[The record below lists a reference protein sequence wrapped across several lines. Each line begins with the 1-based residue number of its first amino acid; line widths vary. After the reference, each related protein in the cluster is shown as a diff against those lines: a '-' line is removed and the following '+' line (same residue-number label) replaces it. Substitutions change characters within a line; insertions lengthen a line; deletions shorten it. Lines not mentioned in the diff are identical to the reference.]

1 MAENRFTTEELEKS
15 NDLMAELNGQL
26 KNLNSGST
34 QYSKS
39 LIKQNEHWSAV
50 LSKMKEAANDSKKNH
65 KGYMDMVDAVN
76 DVKDGTMDINSLIAK
91 QNKAIQDG
99 KKGIADVYRQELG
112 RLRNQNA
119 INGALEGAD
128 KLTGGMASKAKD
140 AYDSFKQM
148 GPAMGALTIGL
159 GIVVA
164 LLVTMMK
171 QQKSIADQ
179 FGAMG
184 VTRFG
189 SELKSANAEFAK
201 MGYSAEEAQTATSQ
215 LANNFG
221 KSVPEAAAMSR
232 DVARTAKALG
242 LSTEQSADLFGKF
255 TELTDLSAE
264 QAKNLMKSTASLA
277 EANGVAP
284 DQVLK
289 DVAKSTK
296 AFSVWSK
303 DGGENIMRAAIQA
316 RKLGLELDDVADIAR
331 GMLNFEESLNAEV
344 EASLMLGKQLNFQ
357 KARELFL
364 QKDLEGGM
372 EAVLE
377 QLGGQAEWNKLN
389 ALEQEAVAKAASTT
403 TENMAKLLSKEKEA
417 AKVAGDLKEQKI
429 EDLVPEN
436 ALTDLEN
443 IMLQLKALG
452 ITFAN
457 TLGPA
462 IMSVLKPI
470 SELFSWLDKTGLL
483 IPTIITLLGLMALKW
498 AYNTAVL
505 LKNTAA
511 GVSNLLFRRN
521 KKMALTQENMALG
534 MNSMAEGTN
543 TAAIGANT
551 VAEGA
556 NTVAKTTNTTTAGIA
571 TTVEGGLATAKGVA
585 TTATTANTVATT
597 ANTGAKSRGIIPT
610 LSAFAANAAN
620 AVANFFAGAAKGSAK
635 TFGIGALILVPIALM
650 AIAAMIGAISMIGSA
665 VSGFKATGDLM
676 SMAGGQE
683 RAIAT
688 PGGLHLMNQKDDIM
702 AAPGLAKYV
711 ANGGG
716 GGGGA
721 DTSRMESRQ
730 SETNAKLERVA
741 NVLEGALSGPRPA
754 LARAMG
760 SSVGDNVSN
769 MA

>member
-1 MAENRFTTEELEKS
+1 M
-15 NDLMAELNGQL
+15 L
-26 KNLNSGST
+26 KL
-34 QYSKS
+34 
-39 LIKQNEHWSAV
+39 
-50 LSKMKEAANDSKKNH
+50 
-65 KGYMDMVDAVN
+65 
-76 DVKDGTMDINSLIAK
+76 
-91 QNKAIQDG
+91 
-99 KKGIADVYRQELG
+99 
-112 RLRNQNA
+112 
-119 INGALEGAD
+119 
-128 KLTGGMASKAKD
+128 KL
-140 AYDSFKQM
+140 
-148 GPAMGALTIGL
+148 
-159 GIVVA
+159 
-164 LLVTMMK
+164 LLCW
-171 QQKSIADQ
+171 
-179 FGAMG
+179 
-184 VTRFG
+184 
-189 SELKSANAEFAK
+189 E
-201 MGYSAEEAQTATSQ
+201 
-215 LANNFG
+215 
-221 KSVPEAAAMSR
+221 
-232 DVARTAKALG
+232 
-242 LSTEQSADLFGKF
+242 
-255 TELTDLSAE
+255 
-264 QAKNLMKSTASLA
+264 
-277 EANGVAP
+277 
-284 DQVLK
+284 
-289 DVAKSTK
+289 
-296 AFSVWSK
+296 
-303 DGGENIMRAAIQA
+303 
-316 RKLGLELDDVADIAR
+316 
-331 GMLNFEESLNAEV
+331 
-344 EASLMLGKQLNFQ
+344 
-357 KARELFL
+357 ARELFL
-364 QKDLEGGM
+364 NKDLEGGM

-389 ALEQEAVAKAASTT
+389 VLEQEAVAAAASTT

-417 AKVAGDLKEQKI
+417 AKVAGDLKEQKL

-452 ITFAN
+452 VTFAN

-498 AYNTAVL
+498 AYNTAQL
-505 LKNTAA
+505 IKNTTA
-511 GVSNLLFRRN
+511 GLSNLLFRRN
-521 KKMALTQENMALG
+521 KKMALTQENMSLG
-534 MNSMAEGTN
+534 MNTMAETTN
-543 TAAIGANT
+543 TTAIGANT

-571 TTVEGGLATAKGVA
+571 TTVETGLATAKGVA

-676 SMAGGQE
+676 SMAGGKE

-702 AAPGLAKYV
+702 AAPGLARYV

-716 GGGGA
+716 GGGGT

-730 SETNAKLERVA
+730 NETNAKLERVA
-741 NVLEGALSGPRPA
+741 NVLEGALAGPRPA

-760 SSVGDNVSN
+760 ASVGDNVSN